1 MQNKSKNQG
10 LTLVEVAIVLVILG
24 LLIGLGAS
32 LIGPLTKRAKI
43 QESRDIVKQ
52 AKESF
57 LGYAVKN
64 GYLPQEGTYNN
75 STPVQAFQDVGTKGR
90 DAWLKPLR
98 YIAANEI
105 EGSSVNVCGINT
117 TSLTI
122 TDRGTV
128 HSNIAFIIISGG
140 ENFNIQTENTIYEA
154 GTPNIDD
161 FTSDINRQED
171 YDDIVSYVSLDE
183 IRALRGCPQ
192 PLAIISPTV
201 LPDGE
206 EDSYYSYY
214 LQATGGTPPYTWNT
228 WSGFGLTLN
237 SSGQISGTINYNS
250 SSVTGE
256 LTESCSS
263 LPSITINTS
272 VRDSAGSPA
281 IPYNGNI
288 IIRPKQLKI
297 ITEILPTAYE
307 GTAYNATITA
317 TGGRIPYNWSI
328 NVSSESPS
336 KPYPWGLTFSG
347 NKISGTPEPG
357 TANTYTVIV
366 TTNRLETGLCTATK
380 HLSLTINPSGSGGG
394 GNCTAYRVW
403 NQTGAMQDF
412 TVSETCRNNRGNNT
426 EITTNTITLNSGGSI
441 SRHAS
446 TVGNCTSAIVQTLT
460 YADAV
465 AADTNKDCLVNFTLS
480 GFTDR

>member
-105 EGSSVNVCGINT
+105 VGSSVNVCGINT

-140 ENFNIQTENTIYEA
+140 ENYNIQTENTIYEA

-171 YDDIVSYVSLDE
+171 YDDIVYYVSLDE

-281 IPYNGNI
+281 IPYNGTI

-297 ITEILPTAYE
+297 ITEILPTAKE

-317 TGGRIPYNWSI
+317 TGGRIPYNWRMI
-328 NVSSESPS
+328 VSPS
-336 KPYPWGLTFSG
+336 CPTGLTCSG
-347 NKISGTPEPG
+347 NSIYGIPARG
-357 TANTYTVIV
+357 TANTYTVFV
-366 TTNRLETGLCTATK
+366 TTNPNPSETGLCTATK
-380 HLSLTINPSGSGGG
+380 VLSLTINRSDSIGIY
-394 GNCTAYRVW
+394 CIAYRVW
-403 NQTGAMQDF
+403 NQTGATGDF
-412 TVSETCRNNRGNNT
+412 TVSGTCRNNIGNNT
-426 EITTNTITLNSGGSI
+426 EITTTTITLNSGGSI

-446 TVGNCTSAIVQTLT
+446 TGVNCTSAIVQTLN
-460 YADAV
+460 YAQAV